1 MEEITNKLDLKS
13 REAIQLGEKV
23 DELSD
28 QVAKYKQKFTNLGW
42 TAQNK
47 VEYVKRIKNEVELAK
62 RLLQGELS
70 IVKHELE

>member
-1 MEEITNKLDLKS
+1 MEEITNALDIKS
-13 REAIQLGEKV
+13 RQAIQLEEKV

-28 QVAKYKQKFTNLGW
+28 QVAKYKKKFTNLGW
-42 TAQNK
+42 TLRNK
-47 VEYVKRIKNEVELAK
+47 VEQVKCIKNEVELAK